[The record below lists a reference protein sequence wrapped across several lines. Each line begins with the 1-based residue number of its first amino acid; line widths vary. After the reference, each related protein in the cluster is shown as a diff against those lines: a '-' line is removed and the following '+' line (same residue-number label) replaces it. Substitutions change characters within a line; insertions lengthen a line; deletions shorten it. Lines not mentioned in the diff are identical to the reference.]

1 MPYRM
6 RHVGRGLTVS
16 SQGSRARAIAAVAL
30 LGLAAVGCSTSSSTP
45 GGSSGGTVSTPAASP
60 AVLQI
65 EPSNGVTGIKPG
77 DPVIVKVADG
87 KLTKVKLRGAGGGYV
102 PGKWSHG
109 RTVWHSRGVLRTS
122 TDYTLQATA
131 VNADG
136 KPSEATS
143 TFRTLKPKK
152 VVQVQIFEA
161 AHQTYGVGM
170 PIILTFDHPVTHKR
184 AVEKALSVK
193 SSTPVVGAWYWDGDQ
208 TLYFRTRKYWPQHT
222 KVSFTAR
229 MNGVEVAPGVY
240 GDHTLRQTFQIGDS
254 VIAVASTSDHQVQ
267 IYRNNKLYATWPIS
281 TGRPGD
287 DTPNGT
293 YLTIEKGNPVEM
305 KGPGYDIMVPYSVR
319 FTWSG
324 DYMHDA
330 YWSVGEQGFSNV
342 SHGCVNMSPANAAL
356 YYSWAVPGDP
366 VTVTGSPRAGSWG
379 NGWTVWFLSF
389 KDLVK
394 GSATGM
400 AVRVT
405 PHGSSWVKLGSLR
418 HVKIKSPVHGP
429 EPNNYY
435 AG

>member
-1 MPYRM
+1 M
-6 RHVGRGLTVS
+6 RHVGAGQTGSNRS
-16 SQGSRARAIAAVAL
+16 SRTRIAAAVAL
-30 LGLAAVGCSTSSSTP
+30 LGLAAVGCSGSHQGQPGTSGGPSTP
-45 GGSSGGTVSTPAASP
+45 VASP

-65 EPSNGVTGIKPG
+65 DPSNGVTGIKPG
-77 DPVIVKVADG
+77 SPVTVTVANG
-87 KLTKVKLRGAGGGYV
+87 KLTKVKLRGADGGYV
-102 PGKWSHG
+102 PGKWTHG
-109 RTVWHSRGVLRTS
+109 KTVWHSRGVLRTS
-122 TDYTLQATA
+122 TDYTLKAIA

-136 KPSEATS
+136 KASEATS
-143 TFRTLKPKK
+143 TFRTLKPKQ
-152 VVQVQIFEA
+152 VVTTQIFEA

-170 PIILTFDHPVTHKR
+170 PIILTFDHPITHKT
-184 AVEKALSVK
+184 AVEKALTVT
-193 SSTPVVGAWYWDGDQ
+193 SSKPVVGAWYWDGDQ

-222 KVSFTAR
+222 TVWFVAKL
-229 MNGVEVAPGVY
+229 NGVEVAPGVY
-240 GDHTLRQTFQIGDS
+240 GDHTLRQTFEIGDS
-254 VIAVASTSDHQVQ
+254 VIAVASTTDHHVE
-267 IYRNNKLYATWPIS
+267 IYRDNKLYATWPIS

-330 YWSVGEQGFSNV
+330 YWSVGEQGFTNV

-389 KDLVK
+389 KDIVK

-400 AVRVT
+400 AVRVG
-405 PHGSSWVKLGSLR
+405 PHGSQLVKLGSLR
-418 HVKIKSPVHGP
+418 HVTVKSPVHGP
-429 EPNNYY
+429 AANNSL